1 MTVVAIAVD
10 RVLIVTSSKALPDG
24 LLRVYVMVAIAW
36 FIGTL
41 ISLAPATDVLS
52 SIGYISEIRHCTIK
66 LEVLK
71 FRVVFSIFL
80 FGFMIPTLVAS
91 YSVVVY
97 TLWRQNQ
104 NLKECQISGRR
115 GRSACSD
122 SKGEGIET
130 SMYTESKPNSASNL
144 SGEYND
150 KSLDQSDGESL
161 DALDKGIHDDA
172 FEKGEKERPHVSF
185 PREAGNKDRVVFH
198 NRKESSTSLASNS
211 LEVSKPERYNQ
222 TDRKALAKQTKKE
235 KRSLRVKKR
244 NYIIQRRVSIMG
256 GLLVLVI
263 TLCWTPY
270 VILRTLQPDI
280 KDSVYVFAM
289 WLAYCITVIDPVIYA
304 FMNQRARKEL
314 IKYKNMIF
322 SKMCSK

>member
-52 SIGYISEIRHCTIK
+52 SMGYISEIRHCTIK

-71 FRVVFSIFL
+71 FRVVFSIFV
-80 FGFMIPTLVAS
+80 FGFVLPTLVAS
-91 YSVVVY
+91 YSVIVY
-97 TLWRQNQ
+97 TLWRQGQ

-115 GRSACSD
+115 GRRACSD

-150 KSLDQSDGESL
+150 KSVDQSDGESL

-172 FEKGEKERPHVSF
+172 FEKGNTSCQERPHVSF
-185 PREAGNKDRVVFH
+185 PEEAENTDRVVVFH

-256 GLLVLVI
+256 
-263 TLCWTPY
+263 
-270 VILRTLQPDI
+270 
-280 KDSVYVFAM
+280 K
-289 WLAYCITVIDPVIYA
+289 IY
-304 FMNQRARKEL
+304 QRQTWVCSFGFFFKSTR
-314 IKYKNMIF
+314 
-322 SKMCSK
+322 SKLY

>member
-52 SIGYISEIRHCTIK
+52 SMGYISKIRNCTIK

-97 TLWRQNQ
+97 TLWRQGQ

-115 GRSACSD
+115 GRRAGSD

-130 SMYTESKPNSASNL
+130 SMYTETKLNSASNL
-144 SGEYND
+144 SGEYID
-150 KSLDQSDGESL
+150 KSVDQSDGESL
-161 DALDKGIHDDA
+161 HALDKGIHDNV
-172 FEKGEKERPHVSF
+172 FEKGDTSCQERPHVSF
-185 PREAGNKDRVVFH
+185 PEEAGNTDRVVFH

-256 GLLVLVI
+256 KISPRQTWVCSFGFFFKS
-263 TLCWTPY
+263 T
-270 VILRTLQPDI
+270 R
-280 KDSVYVFAM
+280 
-289 WLAYCITVIDPVIYA
+289 
-304 FMNQRARKEL
+304 
-314 IKYKNMIF
+314 
-322 SKMCSK
+322 SKLE